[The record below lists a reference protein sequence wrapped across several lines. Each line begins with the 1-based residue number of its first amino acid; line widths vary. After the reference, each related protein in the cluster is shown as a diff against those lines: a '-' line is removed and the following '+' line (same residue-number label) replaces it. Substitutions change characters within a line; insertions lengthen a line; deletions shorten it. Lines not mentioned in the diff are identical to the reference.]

1 MQNQQILTI
10 TAILYALIIN
20 LEITTVNGAPDK
32 DECYDDYGEIVCP
45 WFDTE
50 GDYVKNCEELK
61 GSDDPDIIDFCNDG

>member
-1 MQNQQILTI
+1 MQNQQIFTI

-50 GDYVKNCEELK
+50 GDYVKNC
-61 GSDDPDIIDFCNDG
+61 